1 MCSAS
6 SVEDATILF
15 APALEASVLALGV
28 VGIHND
34 SLECR
39 LRFLSTVCIFIPLEF
54 HAVARLFHI
63 YISASLF

>member
-6 SVEDATILF
+6 SVEDATIRF
-15 APALEASVLALGV
+15 APALEASALALGV
-28 VGIHND
+28 VGIHDD

-39 LRFLSTVCIFIPLEF
+39 LRYLSTCIFIPLEF

-63 YISASLF
+63 YIS